1 MVTAASGLPNHS
13 QTFSIATTVRRLPN
27 GCVVCPPSPAATAS
41 PPASGEASS
50 WTANHQCHEVPMR

>member
-27 GCVVCPPSPAATAS
+27 GVRRCPPPPPLLHRLQLLEMLPAKAPITS
-41 PPASGEASS
+41 HRP
-50 WTANHQCHEVPMR
+50 VP